1 MVVQHTLGN
10 SISATGIGLHTGQ
23 RVGITL
29 RPAPEG
35 FGIQFSRVDLNPVVQ
50 ISARPEN
57 VGDTRLSTVLEKD
70 GVQISTVEH
79 LMAALAGLGI
89 DNVRVDVDGPEV
101 PIMDGSASP
110 FVFLIESAGIVAQN
124 FPREFIRILKPVE
137 VRDGDKWARLEPADT
152 FNIEFSIDFQHPVL
166 RQSGQTVTFNFG
178 TNSFIRDVSRART
191 FGFVRDVEALRAQGL
206 ILGGGLEN
214 AIVLD
219 DKGILNEDKLRY
231 FNEFVKHKVLD
242 AFGDLY
248 LLGRPIIG
256 AFRAHKSGHS
266 LNNRL
271 IRTLLETSNWERITR
286 IENSVESDPISA
298 SAGAL

>member
-10 SISATGIGLHTGQ
+10 TISATGIGLHTGQ

-29 RPAPEG
+29 NPAPAG
-35 FGIQFSRVDLNPVVQ
+35 FGIQFARVDLNPVVR
-50 ISARPEN
+50 ISAGPEN

-89 DNVRVDVDGPEV
+89 DNVQVDVDGPEV

-124 FPREFIRILKPVE
+124 CPREFIRILKPVE

-191 FGFVRDVEALRAQGL
+191 FGFVRDVQALRAQGL

-231 FNEFVKHKVLD
+231 CNEFVKHKVLD

-271 IRTLLETSNWERITR
+271 IRKLLETSNWERITR
-286 IENSVESDPISA
+286 VENSEEKDPVSA
-298 SAGAL
+298 SAGAQ